1 MDLLLFIVILV
12 LLFGGRATWLAVVT
26 SKTFVSPRY
35 FDTSKN

>member
-12 LLFGGRATWLAVVT
+12 LRFGGATWLAVVT